1 MERILAIDYGR
12 KRCGIA
18 VSDPLQIIAGG
29 LPTVET
35 PGLRAFLRDYMSR
48 EPVGTLV
55 IGLPLHADGTS
66 TDLEADIQELIR
78 FVQKLRPGLP
88 ISRIDEA
95 FTSSRAR
102 QVILDSGARKQ
113 KRRDKALVDKV
124 SAVLILQEYME
135 RHR

>member
-35 PGLRAFLRDYMSR
+35 PRLREFLRDYMSR

-66 TDLEADIQELIR
+66 TELETDIQELIR
-78 FVQKLRPGLP
+78 FIHKLRPGLP
-88 ISRIDEA
+88 VARIDEA
-95 FTSSRAR
+95 FTSTRAK